1 MIQSVL
7 FDFDGT
13 IINTNALIEEGLN
26 YFAEKYRGSRLTKQ
40 EHATLT
46 GRPLEDQMA
55 YINATHAE
63 GMTEQFRIW
72 YKHHHNQKTFAFP
85 GIKEI
90 IKTLYRANYRLGIV
104 SNNSTESIKMGLNH
118 LDLEAYFEAI
128 ITRDDVTQTKPAPE
142 GLHKML
148 DVLNINQEDT
158 LFIGDTSNDILAAK
172 NAGIH
177 SVMVGWSHMTI
188 DEIMTLEPDY
198 IILLPEHLLNV
209 IDVLNAENG
218 LENKVAS

>member
-40 EHATLT
+40 EHAALT
-46 GRPLEDQMA
+46 GKTLEDQMA

-142 GLHKML
+142 GLHKIMRSL
-148 DVLNINQEDT
+148 DLNEKET

-209 IDVLNAENG
+209 IDGLNTENR
-218 LENKVAS
+218 LDNKVAS